1 MIQKR
6 TSEKNIVMKICL
18 VNKFHYIKGGS
29 ETYYFGLGELL
40 KKRGHEV
47 IYFSMKDEK
56 NVPCAQEKYFVDNV
70 DFNGKMSPAKLA
82 KTSVKM
88 LYSLE
93 AKKKFEQLILDEKP
107 DLIHLNIFQSQLT
120 GSIVEV
126 AKKYDLPIVYTA
138 HDLKSVC
145 PNYMMLNHG
154 HVCERCLHG
163 NYLYCFRSGCMKN
176 SKAKSLLAT
185 MESMVYR
192 QRGIYKK
199 IDLVITPSG
208 LYKKK
213 LSESG
218 VFDCDIIHIPN
229 FLPEGTVFKNVR
241 NGGDYFLYFGRLSI
255 EKGILVL
262 IKAYAKAKVQKPLY
276 LVGTGPEEEKIRTF
290 IQEHNL
296 ESKIKMLGFKSG
308 DELKQLVQNAL
319 CVCLLSTWYEN
330 GPYTIMEAQAAG
342 RPALVSN
349 IGGIPEMVI
358 DTVNGR
364 VAKQTGTKAL
374 AKLLEYCENKED
386 WDYDGIVEYAAN
398 KYNAA
403 AYVDQLIELYSS
415 LID

>member
-1 MIQKR
+1 
-6 TSEKNIVMKICL
+6 MKICL

-29 ETYYFGLGELL
+29 ETYYFGLGGLL

-47 IYFSMKDEK
+47 IYFSMKDDK

-93 AKKKFEQLILDEKP
+93 AKKKFEQLILDERP
-107 DLIHLNIFQSQLT
+107 DIIHLNIFQSQLT

-126 AKKYDLPIVYTA
+126 AKKYGLPIAYTA

-145 PNYMMLNHG
+145 PNYRMLNHG

-218 VFDCDIIHIPN
+218 VFECDIIHIPDL
-229 FLPEGTVFKNVR
+229 LPEGTVFKNER

-262 IKAYAKAKVQKPLY
+262 VKAYAKAKVQKPLY
-276 LVGTGPEEEKIRTF
+276 LVGTGPEEEKIRAF
-290 IQEHNL
+290 IQENNL

-349 IGGIPEMVI
+349 IGGMPEMVI

-403 AYVDQLIELYSS
+403 AYVDRLIELYSS
-415 LID
+415 LIQ

>member
-1 MIQKR
+1 
-6 TSEKNIVMKICL
+6 MKICL

-56 NVPCAQEKYFVDNV
+56 NVPCEQEKYFVDNV
-70 DFNGKMSPAKLA
+70 DFNGRMSPAKLA
-82 KTSVKM
+82 KTSLKM

-107 DLIHLNIFQSQLT
+107 DIIHLNIFQSQLT

-126 AKKYDLPIVYTA
+126 AKMYDLPIVYTA

-154 HVCERCLHG
+154 HICERCLYG
-163 NYLYCFRSGCMKN
+163 NYLYCFQSGCMKN

-208 LYKKK
+208 FYKKK

-218 VFDCDIIHIPN
+218 MFDCDIIHIPN
-229 FLPEGTVFKNVR
+229 FLPEGTEFKSVR
-241 NGGDYFLYFGRLSI
+241 DGGNYFLYFGRLSL

-262 IKAYAKAKVQKPLY
+262 IKAYARAKVKKPLY
-276 LVGTGPEEEKIRTF
+276 LVGTGPEEEKIRRF

-308 DELKQLVQNAL
+308 DELKQLIQNAL
-319 CVCLLSTWYEN
+319 CVCLLSAWYEN

-342 RPALVSN
+342 RPVIVSDLGGLPELVTDSYQ
-349 IGGIPEMVI
+349 GIVCRQPYLKN
-358 DTVNGR
+358 TV
-364 VAKQTGTKAL
+364 KAL
-374 AKLLEYCENKED
+374 QKVESAPDFDGDYIIEKAQEKFDSSKYTDLLVAIYKA
-386 WDYDGIVEYAAN
+386 I
-398 KYNAA
+398 
-403 AYVDQLIELYSS
+403 IEEKKNG
-415 LID
+415 

>member
-1 MIQKR
+1 
-6 TSEKNIVMKICL
+6 MKICL

-40 KKRGHEV
+40 KKRGHDV

-56 NVPCAQEKYFVDNV
+56 NVPCNQENFFVDNV
-70 DFNGKMSPAKLA
+70 DFNGKMSLVKLA
-82 KTSVKM
+82 KTSLKM

-107 DLIHLNIFQSQLT
+107 DIIHLNIFQSQLT

-154 HVCERCLHG
+154 RVCERCLHG
-163 NYLYCFRSGCMKN
+163 NYLYCFQSGCMKN

-185 MESMVYR
+185 MESTVYR
-192 QRGIYKK
+192 QRKIYKK

-208 LYKKK
+208 LYKQK

-218 VFDCDIIHIPN
+218 EFDCDIIHIPN
-229 FLPEGTVFKNVR
+229 FLPEGTEFKNVR

-262 IKAYAKAKVQKPLY
+262 IKAYARAKVKKPLY
-276 LVGTGPEEEKIRTF
+276 IVGTGPEEEKIHGF
-290 IQEHNL
+290 IKEKNL

-308 DELKQLVQNAL
+308 DDLKQLVQNAL

-358 DTVNGR
+358 DSVNGR
-364 VAKQTGTKAL
+364 IAMRTSPKAI
-374 AKLLEYCENKED
+374 ARLLEYCENKED
-386 WDYDGIVEYAAN
+386 WNYDGIVEYAAS

-403 AYVDQLIELYSS
+403 KYVDRLISLYSS
-415 LID
+415 LIS

>member
-1 MIQKR
+1 
-6 TSEKNIVMKICL
+6 MKICL

-56 NVPCAQEKYFVDNV
+56 NVPCDQEKYFVDKV
-70 DFNGKMSPAKLA
+70 DFNGKMSPVKLA
-82 KTSVKM
+82 KTSAKM

>member
-1 MIQKR
+1 
-6 TSEKNIVMKICL
+6 MKICL

-93 AKKKFEQLILDEKP
+93 AKKKFEQLILDERP
-107 DLIHLNIFQSQLT
+107 DIIHLNIFQSQLT

-229 FLPEGTVFKNVR
+229 FLPEGTVYKNVR

-276 LVGTGPEEEKIRTF
+276 LVGTGPEEEKIRAF

-349 IGGIPEMVI
+349 IGGMPEMVI

-403 AYVDQLIELYSS
+403 AYVDRLIELYSS
-415 LID
+415 LIQ

>member
-1 MIQKR
+1 
-6 TSEKNIVMKICL
+6 MKICL

-56 NVPCAQEKYFVDNV
+56 NVPCEQEKYFVDNV

-82 KTSVKM
+82 KTSLKM

-107 DLIHLNIFQSQLT
+107 DIIHLNIFQSQLT
-120 GSIVEV
+120 GSIIEV

-213 LSESG
+213 LSKSG
-218 VFDCDIIHIPN
+218 MFDCDIIHIPN
-229 FLPEGTVFKNVR
+229 FLPEGTEFKNVR

-262 IKAYAKAKVQKPLY
+262 IEAYARAKVKKPLY
-276 LVGTGPEEEKIRTF
+276 LVGTGPEEEKIRGF
-290 IQEHNL
+290 IKEHNL
-296 ESKIKMLGFKSG
+296 ESKIKMLGFKTG
-308 DELKQLVQNAL
+308 DELKQLIQNAL
-319 CVCLLSTWYEN
+319 CVCLLSAWYEN

-342 RPALVSN
+342 RPVIVSDLGGLPELVTDSKQ
-349 IGGIPEMVI
+349 GIVCERPYLKN
-358 DTVNGR
+358 TV
-364 VAKQTGTKAL
+364 KAL
-374 AKLLEYCENKED
+374 RLVENAPKFDGEFIIEKAKEKFDSTKYVERLV
-386 WDYDGIVEYAAN
+386 GIYITI
-398 KYNAA
+398 
-403 AYVDQLIELYSS
+403 IEEKKNG
-415 LID
+415 

>member
-1 MIQKR
+1 
-6 TSEKNIVMKICL
+6 MKICL

-40 KKRGHEV
+40 KKKGHDV

-56 NVPCAQEKYFVDNV
+56 NVPCEQEKYFVDNV
-70 DFNGKMSPAKLA
+70 DFNSKMSPAKLVR
-82 KTSVKM
+82 TSMKM

-93 AKKKFEQLILDEKP
+93 AKKKFELLIRDERP
-107 DLIHLNIFQSQLT
+107 DIIHLNIFQSQLT
-120 GSIVEV
+120 GSIVDV

-154 HVCERCLHG
+154 HVCEKCLHG
-163 NYLYCFRSGCMKN
+163 NYLNCFRSGCMKN

-185 MESMVYR
+185 MESEIYR
-192 QRGIYKK
+192 YRNIYKK
-199 IDLVITPSG
+199 INLVITPSD
-208 LYKKK
+208 LYKQK
-213 LSESG
+213 LRDSG

-229 FLPEGTVFKNVR
+229 FLPEGTEFINVR

-255 EKGILVL
+255 EKGIFVL
-262 IKAYAKAKVQKPLY
+262 IKSYAQAKVRKPLY
-276 LVGTGPEEEKIRTF
+276 IVGTGPEEEKIRDF
-290 IQEHNL
+290 IKEHNL
-296 ESKIKMLGFKSG
+296 DSKIIMLGFKKG
-308 DELKQLVQNAL
+308 DELRQLVQNAL

-342 RPALVSN
+342 RPVLVSN

-358 DTVNGR
+358 DTVSGR
-364 VAKQTGTKAL
+364 VAMRTSPKTIA
-374 AKLLEYCENKED
+374 ALLEYCENKED
-386 WDYDGIVEYAAN
+386 WDYEGIVKYAAN

-403 AYVDQLIELYSS
+403 DYVEQLISLYVF
-415 LID
+415 LTN